1 MAKTANNTAAAVP
14 ASRIAT
20 LRNNPAALAAA
31 AASRKANA
39 AVPSNAHKYGQ
50 GFGNIPASIAGA
62 QLTLT
67 SAGMAMATATQAAL
81 QSGGK
86 VTVQGLT
93 CYAAKLAGA
102 TQTKAASGAAICLAM
117 RASKQ
122 VAAAYANTKA
132 GLYAPKG
139 SLPCLA
145 WCAGYVRGHVS
156 KHGLLAK
163 A

>member
-1 MAKTANNTAAAVP
+1 MAKTVNTPAAAT
-14 ASRIAT
+14 AT
-20 LRNNPAALAAA
+20 TGMAALRSNPAALALAA
-31 AASRKANA
+31 ANRA
-39 AVPSNAHKYGQ
+39 AKPAPANAHKYATAH
-50 GFGNIPASIAGA
+50 GNVPAAIGGA
-62 QLTLT
+62 MLTLT
-67 SAGMAMATATQAAL
+67 AAGMASAIATQAAL
-81 QSGGK
+81 TSGGK
-86 VTVQGLT
+86 VTVSGLV

-102 TQTKAASGAAICLAM
+102 TQSKPVSGTAICLAM

-122 VAAAYANTKA
+122 VAAAYANTRA
-132 GLYAPKG
+132 GKYAPKG